1 MVFTNV
7 GSAFS
12 RKTICLTFM
21 GLVCIVEMPD
31 YREYT
36 KEVQDR
42 SKESKERNLSSLIF
56 SWDLEYKSLVFELGG
71 MFPMG
76 GWTGGI

>member
-42 SKESKERNLSSLIF
+42 SRERKERNLSSLIF
-56 SWDLEYKSLVFELGG
+56 S
-71 MFPMG
+71 
-76 GWTGGI
+76 